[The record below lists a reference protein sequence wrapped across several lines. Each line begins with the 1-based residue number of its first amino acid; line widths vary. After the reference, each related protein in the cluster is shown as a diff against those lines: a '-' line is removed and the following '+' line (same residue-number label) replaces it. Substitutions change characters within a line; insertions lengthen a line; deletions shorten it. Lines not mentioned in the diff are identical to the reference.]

1 MAVRQIEPIDRAELR
16 ATIQKW
22 IDAHTDVDDTDGV
35 GLLEDVLWEINAQP
49 TLTPPNEWV
58 SVEERLPKAEK
69 EVRLFCITPNGYKY
83 QCQGFYVPPGMLRD
97 DSDYSWDW
105 ECCDEYD
112 EDSDDYF
119 VNPGWYES
127 CHNWDEYS
135 AFRVADKV
143 THWMPLPAPPGEDN
157 NVPTNKPLT
166 LEFDVVDTT
175 TGKYPDWE
183 RITIEEPWAN
193 RLVDCDMDGIAIRE
207 DGSLILL
214 DECGNCVSCPPDRF
228 EIRRPPEG
236 EEDNNG

>member
-1 MAVRQIEPIDRAELR
+1 MAVRPIDAVQILKDINWHHKPTPVSEFESGFNQGLNQ
-16 ATIQKW
+16 AMW
-22 IDAHTDVDDTDGV
+22 IITHA
-35 GLLEDVLWEINAQP
+35 P
-49 TLTPPNEWV
+49 TLTPQNEWV

-143 THWMPLPAPPGEDN
+143 THWMPLPEPP
-157 NVPTNKPLT
+157 
-166 LEFDVVDTT
+166 
-175 TGKYPDWE
+175 E
-183 RITIEEPWAN
+183 R
-193 RLVDCDMDGIAIRE
+193 
-207 DGSLILL
+207 
-214 DECGNCVSCPPDRF
+214 CPQ
-228 EIRRPPEG
+228 EG
-236 EEDNNG
+236 EET